1 MASILTGAARAAHSA
16 VASVLAA
23 GQINTGNE
31 IPAVNV
37 KEDNPEK
44 GFTLDLS
51 GKNIILGVPGA
62 FTPACSSQVPQYI
75 KDYDKYKAKGIKDI
89 YVVAVND
96 AFVTKA
102 WKEKLAPQGTGVRFI
117 ADDKGELTSSL
128 GLIFD
133 ASGLLGSPRSK
144 RYAIVAQDNK
154 VQFIAVETEP
164 ADTTMTASEVVLSQ
178 IA

>member
-1 MASILTGAARAAHSA
+1 MQPWHNA
-16 VASVLAA
+16 VGPISNQTRHL
-23 GQINTGNE
+23 
-31 IPAVNV
+31 IP
-37 KEDNPEK
+37 K

-51 GKNIILGVPGA
+51 GKNIILGAPGA
-62 FTPACSSQVPQYI
+62 FTPPCSSQVPQYI

-89 YVVAVND
+89 YDIAVND

-117 ADDKGELTSSL
+117 ADDKGELMSSL

-144 RYAIVAQDNK
+144 VCVTYPEAC
-154 VQFIAVETEP
+154 
-164 ADTTMTASEVVLSQ
+164 ADVPPSCLLA
-178 IA
+178 